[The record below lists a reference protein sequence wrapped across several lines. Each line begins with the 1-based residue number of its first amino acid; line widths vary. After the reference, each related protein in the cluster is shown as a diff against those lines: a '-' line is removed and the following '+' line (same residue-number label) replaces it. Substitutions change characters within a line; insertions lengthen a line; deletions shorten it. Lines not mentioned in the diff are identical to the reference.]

1 MFQFLLCGLGLCS
14 AGQCDGDGD
23 GNSDGVG
30 DAGSSSNVPK
40 LNNTLMRTSQFHNT
54 SALQKLQLVPHVLPV
69 FSVG

>member
-23 GNSDGVG
+23 
-30 DAGSSSNVPK
+30 AGSSSNAPK